1 MSFHDHQLFISN
13 HTPHGH
19 DERIFC
25 LFFYDLNINKKTLK
39 TPTSIMS
46 AMTFQLSSTSF
57 QEEHIKEITLVS
69 RCKIENQLA
78 GE

>member
-46 AMTFQLSSTSF
+46 AMTFQLCSTSF
-57 QEEHIKEITLVS
+57 QEITLVS